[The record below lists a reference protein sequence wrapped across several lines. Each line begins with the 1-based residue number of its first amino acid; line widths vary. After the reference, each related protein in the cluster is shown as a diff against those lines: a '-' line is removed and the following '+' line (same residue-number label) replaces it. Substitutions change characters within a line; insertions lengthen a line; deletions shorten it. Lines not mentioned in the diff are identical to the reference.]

1 MKKLTSLLIVTMMVF
16 SVALQAK
23 NTKVTTKSEFTA
35 AFGALAD
42 GDTITVNYNGGQ
54 VLKIGKV
61 TLSAAGGC
69 FYFRGESPDSLP
81 QIQIEIN
88 GVTLPETTTYGLVFE
103 NIHLQY
109 RSPGG
114 ASGQIIY
121 FNKIYANMDS
131 LIFRNCE
138 ITESVRSVFRSVKPD
153 NIKDISGNDSIVYTS
168 CGDVD
173 YFEMSNCLV
182 HNTTYTSGNNWPIIY
197 FGHLPV
203 EINFRNNT
211 FYDMPYV
218 KSLFTMNYADP
229 SQGRNAVINFENNTV
244 TATSLSGGL
253 ISPGTYLGEE
263 AQFNINNNLIVL
275 PNWVNDRN
283 LADTSFAAPKLV
295 VARYGMISAK
305 NNVIQGYRDWKAG
318 QSLDDL
324 GNGEFLSLDTVPQ
337 YTMEQ
342 LGVSFADFTDPASGD
357 FSYLFNNPLA
367 TAGSDG
373 GPIGDPRWVMK
384 YNNPR
389 SFEATA
395 SINEAVV
402 TPAKGVYESGDEVT
416 VTASDVVGFTFK
428 NWQDTLGAVIST
440 ANPYTF
446 AITADVN
453 LVAYYDTLKT
463 RTVTINLKGTNTAS
477 YTITPKQ
484 DQYYAGDIITTTLDL
499 HGINEFTGWSDN
511 QTTLARVD
519 TLNDNLTLTAHFVQ
533 APYVLSWD
541 FCDLTGNNQTFANH
555 VANHALDTAN
565 VGLMYYIAADTLAP
579 TFSTRNNKF
588 TGLELN
594 NCMVRKTPAAYF
606 NNPDYLV
613 VRFSTKDLNLV
624 GIKSKIASDNCI
636 FQVQKVQYSLD
647 GKAWEDVA
655 SITLPADTTFN
666 KVWYDL
672 NGQLPQAAEGKDSVF
687 VRWIADPTSA
697 RSALSSSDQS
707 FEYAYISK
715 VVVTAAEDM
724 GGASWRVNPIAEY
737 KSGQVITSVPGIR
750 LTLGGGANVWSTAD
764 SVNTFGEATYIAS
777 INGTV
782 NPLDSAV
789 GGKTFSSSGNPP
801 KIGTFY
807 KFDVEF
813 AGTLDVAVIV
823 NANKTSYIVEDRTA
837 LPDYNGFTVTS
848 KTYTSYSI
856 PVKAGSSYYFF
867 SQGSKMGLMGFV
879 YKTTSALK
887 PAYEQTGMYTA
898 NGLLFVEAT
907 KEEEISVYDLSGR
920 MVANLKLQVGTNEIS
935 GLNKGMYLV
944 RRADKTTKVVL

>member
-1 MKKLTSLLIVTMMVF
+1 
-16 SVALQAK
+16 
-23 NTKVTTKSEFTA
+23 
-35 AFGALAD
+35 
-42 GDTITVNYNGGQ
+42 
-54 VLKIGKV
+54 
-61 TLSAAGGC
+61 
-69 FYFRGESPDSLP
+69 
-81 QIQIEIN
+81 
-88 GVTLPETTTYGLVFE
+88 
-103 NIHLQY
+103 
-109 RSPGG
+109 
-114 ASGQIIY
+114 
-121 FNKIYANMDS
+121 
-131 LIFRNCE
+131 
-138 ITESVRSVFRSVKPD
+138 
-153 NIKDISGNDSIVYTS
+153 
-168 CGDVD
+168 
-173 YFEMSNCLV
+173 MSNCLV

-203 EINFRNNT
+203 EVNFRNNT

-244 TATSLSGGL
+244 TATSMAGGL

-283 LADTSFAAPKLV
+283 LADTSFAAPRLV

-305 NNVIQGYRDWKAG
+305 NNVIHGYRDWKAG

-337 YTMEQ
+337 YTMEE

-373 GPIGDPRWVMK
+373 GPIGDPRWVLS

-389 SFEATA
+389 SFEASA
-395 SINEAVV
+395 SIEQAVV
-402 TPAKGVYESGDEVT
+402 TPMKGVYESGAEVT

-428 NWQDTLGAVIST
+428 SWKDTSGNVIST

-446 AITADVN
+446 TITADVN
-453 LVAYYDTLKT
+453 LVAYYEELMT

-477 YTITPKQ
+477 YSITPKQ
-484 DQYYAGDIITTTLDL
+484 DQYYAGDVITTTLDL
-499 HGINEFTGWSDN
+499 HAINEFTGWGDGNTS
-511 QTTLARVD
+511 LIRVD
-519 TLNDNLTLTAHFVQ
+519 TLTDNLTLTAHFVQ
-533 APYVLSWD
+533 APYVMAWD
-541 FCDLTGNNQTFANH
+541 FCHLTGNNQTFANR
-555 VANHALDTAN
+555 VANHAVDTTN

-579 TFSTRNNKF
+579 NFSTRNNKF
-588 TGLELN
+588 TGKELN
-594 NCMVRKTPAAYF
+594 YCMVRKTPAAYF

-613 VRFSTKDLNLV
+613 IRFSTKDLNLV
-624 GIKSKIASDNCI
+624 GIKSKIASDNCVY
-636 FQVQKVQYSLD
+636 QVQKIQYSLD

-655 SITLPADTTFN
+655 SITLPADESFN
-666 KVWYDL
+666 QVWYDL
-672 NGQLPQAAEGKDSVF
+672 NGQLPEAAEGKDSVF

-737 KSGQVITSVPGIR
+737 TSGQVITSVPGIR

-764 SVNTFGEATYIAS
+764 SVNTFGEATYLAS
-777 INGTV
+777 INGTQ
-782 NPLDSAV
+782 NPVDA
-789 GGKTFSSSGNPP
+789 GGKKFSASGNPP
-801 KIGTFY
+801 TVGAFY
-807 KFDVEF
+807 KFEVDYD
-813 AGTLDVAVIV
+813 GTLDVAVIV
-823 NANKTSYIVEDRTA
+823 NANKASYIVEDSTA
-837 LPDYNGFTVTS
+837 FTDYNGFLVTT

-856 PVKAGSSYYFF
+856 PVKAGSDYYFF
-867 SQGSKMGLMGFV
+867 SEGSKMGMMGFV

-887 PAYEQTGMYTA
+887 PTHEQCGIYST
-898 NGLLFVEAT
+898 NGSLFIRAT
-907 KEEEISVYDLSGR
+907 KEEVISVYDLSGR
-920 MVANLKLQVGTNEIS
+920 RVANLKLQVGTNEIS
-935 GLNKGMYLV
+935 GLKKGLYLV
-944 RRADKTTKVVL
+944 RQSGKTTKVVL